1 MSGFV
6 YLLVC
11 VQFQIITASTI
22 TGGWKAFTILI
33 CLSWIVA
40 FMDFSLNSFEMFGL
54 PSLGEVGF
62 DRQYCDSCSDSLLH
76 TDKHCQPPV
85 DLNPTSSVSRQLG
98 HIRQNVVRFTLPAT
112 MKRDTPL
119 CLPRRIPEHFLALD
133 PA

>member
-1 MSGFV
+1 
-6 YLLVC
+6 
-11 VQFQIITASTI
+11 
-22 TGGWKAFTILI
+22 
-33 CLSWIVA
+33 
-40 FMDFSLNSFEMFGL
+40 MDFSLNSFKIFGL

-76 TDKHCQPPV
+76 TDTNAV
-85 DLNPTSSVSRQLG
+85 DLNPTSSVSQQLG

-112 MKRDTPL
+112 MKVDTPL